1 MSEMEYQCSV
11 LTPILMTSGSSLKI
25 DTREEALKN
34 ENMDKIIIINVPS
47 FIAKKNPCFT
57 LEQYFAPQ
65 LNAETG
71 WNPCPIPIAIQNMK
85 LMIRVTIEMAATAAS
100 P

>member
-11 LTPILMTSGSSLKI
+11 LTPISITSGSFLKI
-25 DTREEALKN
+25 ETREEALKN
-34 ENMDKIIIINVPS
+34 ENTDKKIMINVPS
-47 FIAKKNPCFT
+47 FIANKNPCFT

-71 WNPCPIPIAIQNMK
+71 WKPCPIPMAMQNMK